1 MKFNFQAR
9 TKEGKLR
16 IGVVEASSKNAA
28 LSMLQNSGLIVT
40 SLEEKPLPFYLKKI
54 SFFEEAGP
62 KDIML
67 FVRQLAV
74 MFRSKMPLTEALD
87 TLSRQSKKRGF
98 GEKIRK
104 IKEEVEAGASL
115 SQALSRYPSV
125 FSSFFVAVVRAGEA
139 SGKLSES
146 LNYLADYLERSY
158 EFSNK
163 IKSAMTYP
171 AFVLCF
177 GLIIIGLMLTFVL
190 PQLAET
196 LRGSGRELP
205 TITVLVLGA
214 GDFFRNNFLVLIF
227 SLFLLFFIP
236 FRLSKTPVGKK
247 VFDRVILEVPL
258 IGNLAKKTY
267 LVRVSENLSTL
278 ILSGLPIT
286 RALEVTAGVVG
297 NEEYRKAVLDARAAV
312 KRGGTISAALSNY
325 PDIFPPVFV
334 QMTVVGERTGT
345 LDSTLINL
353 VRFYQKEISRTIDSL
368 LSLMEPL
375 LLVCLG
381 LGVAVFAIAVFVPIY
396 QMMGSM

>member
-258 IGNLAKKTY
+258 IGDLAKKTY

>member
-16 IGVVEASSKNAA
+16 MGVVEASSKNAA

-74 MFRSKMPLTEALD
+74 MFRSKTPLTEALD
-87 TLSRQSKKRGF
+87 TLSRQAKKRGF

-196 LRGSGRELP
+196 LRESGRELP

-214 GDFFRNNFLVLIF
+214 GDFFRNNFLILIF